1 MQHVYLIKDLFE
13 MEENDDSRP
22 FLHLDPAIYPMYP
35 NAAGVRFIDL
45 IKHEWSSSET
55 GTDFNQ
61 RNYFVQQLPE
71 VFVFPI
77 YDLLV
82 SVILKIIIFELRD

>member
-13 MEENDDSRP
+13 MEENEDSRP

-55 GTDFNQ
+55 GTESIND
-61 RNYFVQQLPE
+61 FVQQLPE
-71 VFVFPI
+71 VFAFLI
-77 YDLLV
+77 YDLSV
-82 SVILKIIIFELRD
+82 SVILKMIIFELRD

>member
-61 RNYFVQQLPE
+61 SLSYE
-71 VFVFPI
+71 I
-77 YDLLV
+77 
-82 SVILKIIIFELRD
+82 ELNESD

>member
-71 VFVFPI
+71 VLVFPI
-77 YDLLV
+77 YRYQ
-82 SVILKIIIFELRD
+82 EY

>member
-55 GTDFNQ
+55 GTDFNSTAT
-61 RNYFVQQLPE
+61 RDLR
-71 VFVFPI
+71 I
-77 YDLLV
+77 YDLSV
-82 SVILKIIIFELRD
+82 SVILKMIIFELRD